1 MPIFEEMIIL
11 MRRIRMLFLKR
22 ITRFILHSN
31 DYEILAIEKAVTT
44 RYKNKFPDWEVLL
57 LSLPKDP
64 RKREQTLL
72 QIVDFYRNHPEI

>member
-1 MPIFEEMIIL
+1 MRKNPLRIIQW
-11 MRRIRMLFLKR
+11 
-22 ITRFILHSN
+22 ILVKKYILSS
-31 DYEILAIEKAVTT
+31 DDDEIIAIEKAVTT